1 MSEKNIRQM
10 YEAIARI
17 ISKREGVT
25 VTVTQIRKVDE
36 AA

>member
-17 ISKREGVT
+17 VSKREGVK
-25 VTVTQIRKVDE
+25 VTVTNIKKNDE